1 MNGEAMNGEA
11 DEQMNGG
18 ADERPQ
24 LPFHR
29 STVPPL
35 YRYALLGCMLAVL
48 ANDASGQTAKPQSK
62 TTKTVPAPAP
72 QPTTTGPSTLN
83 GVYTN
88 EQATRGRYVYLGS
101 CRYCHNA
108 QTHTGK
114 VFAEWWKGKQLSDLY
129 SFVLERMPKNDPGS
143 LAPEDVADVVAY
155 LLKLNAMPIGK
166 AELYPDVD
174 SLKKYRIDV
183 KQRSSTSTAKGRGTK
198 P

>member
-1 MNGEAMNGEA
+1 MTAG
-11 DEQMNGG
+11 
-18 ADERPQ
+18 RWTP
-24 LPFHR
+24 
-29 STVPPL
+29 VVI
-35 YRYALLGCMLAVL
+35 GCMLAVL

-62 TTKTVPAPAP
+62 PAKTAPAP
-72 QPTTTGPSTLN
+72 QPTQPTTTGPSTLN